1 MCFFGGG
8 AKAAP
13 APKKAEFEDAP
24 PVVTGKQTGVDD
36 PKDTKKA
43 TDKLRMDR
51 KKREGT
57 YVDPTVNTNLDRTTS
72 LLTKSGGGNK
82 TKQQKANLAAN
93 RKKAKSLALKRKSNT
108 RPKGAYGGAS
118 DIRLKEN
125 ISEVGLSKLGYKIYE
140 FNYKNDDTR
149 YRGAMAQDVITKS
162 PKAISLQDGYLYVN
176 YDMIDINMEA
186 I

>member
-57 YVDPTVNTNLDRTTS
+57 YVDPTVNTNLERTTS
-72 LLTKSGGGNK
+72 LLTRSGGLGAK
-82 TKQQKANLAAN
+82 EKSERSARLRSGVSRGSRPPSKAQKMAAA
-93 RKKAKSLALKRKSNT
+93 RKAMRSKR
-108 RPKGAYGGAS
+108 
-118 DIRLKEN
+118 
-125 ISEVGLSKLGYKIYE
+125 
-140 FNYKNDDTR
+140 
-149 YRGAMAQDVITKS
+149 
-162 PKAISLQDGYLYVN
+162 
-176 YDMIDINMEA
+176 
-186 I
+186 

>member
-24 PVVTGKQTGVDD
+24 PVVTGKQTGVDN

-57 YVDPTVNTNLDRTTS
+57 YVEPTANVNLERTTA
-72 LLTKSGGGNK
+72 LLTKKGGLSAKEKSERSARLRSGVSRGPRPPSK
-82 TKQQKANLAAN
+82 AQKAAAA
-93 RKKAKSLALKRKSNT
+93 RRAMKSKK
-108 RPKGAYGGAS
+108 
-118 DIRLKEN
+118 
-125 ISEVGLSKLGYKIYE
+125 
-140 FNYKNDDTR
+140 
-149 YRGAMAQDVITKS
+149 
-162 PKAISLQDGYLYVN
+162 
-176 YDMIDINMEA
+176 
-186 I
+186 

>member
-36 PKDTKKA
+36 PKDTAKA

-51 KKREGT
+51 MKREGT

-72 LLTKSGGGNK
+72 LLTRSGGSNSLQARQARQAR
-82 TKQQKANLAAN
+82 QQKAKDNYN
-93 RKKAKSLALKRKSNT
+93 KRRFSKT
-108 RPKGAYGGAS
+108 RT
-118 DIRLKEN
+118 
-125 ISEVGLSKLGYKIYE
+125 V
-140 FNYKNDDTR
+140 
-149 YRGAMAQDVITKS
+149 
-162 PKAISLQDGYLYVN
+162 
-176 YDMIDINMEA
+176 
-186 I
+186 

>member
-82 TKQQKANLAAN
+82 TAQQKANLAKNKA
-93 RKKAKSLALKRKSNT
+93 KAKSLAKAR
-108 RPKGAYGGAS
+108 
-118 DIRLKEN
+118 I
-125 ISEVGLSKLGYKIYE
+125 
-140 FNYKNDDTR
+140 KN
-149 YRGAMAQDVITKS
+149 
-162 PKAISLQDGYLYVN
+162 KAR
-176 YDMIDINMEA
+176 
-186 I
+186 

>member
-72 LLTKSGGGNK
+72 LLTRSGGLGAK
-82 TKQQKANLAAN
+82 EKSARSARLRSGVSRGSRPPSKAQKMAAA
-93 RKKAKSLALKRKSNT
+93 RKAMKAKR
-108 RPKGAYGGAS
+108 
-118 DIRLKEN
+118 
-125 ISEVGLSKLGYKIYE
+125 
-140 FNYKNDDTR
+140 
-149 YRGAMAQDVITKS
+149 
-162 PKAISLQDGYLYVN
+162 
-176 YDMIDINMEA
+176 
-186 I
+186 